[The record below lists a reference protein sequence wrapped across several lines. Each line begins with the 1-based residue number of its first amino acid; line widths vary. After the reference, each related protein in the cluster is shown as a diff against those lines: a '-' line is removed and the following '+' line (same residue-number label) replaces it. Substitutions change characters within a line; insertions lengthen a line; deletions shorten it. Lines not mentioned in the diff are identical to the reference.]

1 MVRYWKWIKCYLF
14 TIKFLT
20 KSIGSSL
27 CDYSDV
33 YVLVTGNITVEG
45 SNNNTKV
52 AFTDCAPFRKCR
64 TEIND
69 TFFVE
74 AEHIN
79 IALPMYILIEY
90 SDHYSDHSGSLWQ
103 LKKRWNRRNYWF
115 NCTCST
121 YFK

>member
-1 MVRYWKWIKCYLF
+1 METQKIENLLNSFENKVLTFATRKWSVIESESNVTYSQF
-14 TIKFLT
+14 WV
-20 KSIGSSL
+20 
-27 CDYSDV
+27 DYSDV

-64 TEIND
+64 TKIND

-74 AEHIN
+74 AEHIIIAVPIN
-79 IALPMYILIEY
+79 ILTEY

-103 LKKRWNRRNYWF
+103 LKKR
-115 NCTCST
+115 
-121 YFK
+121 